1 MEKEVA
7 EVRGRAEQ
15 AEAAVVQQRG
25 LLEEQ
30 RERETAMVTQ
40 LEGLERENAELKAG
54 AGRSAAEVDG
64 LKTSLSETCGK
75 VDQCD
80 SEIRS
85 LQRALDEQREVFE
98 KKGSQLSETVDE
110 LGTQL
115 SQQHAER
122 DRLLEEKEGLE
133 GRVRVWM

>member
-1 MEKEVA
+1 M
-7 EVRGRAEQ
+7 RGRAEQ
-15 AEAAVVQQRG
+15 AEVAVVQQRG

-75 VDQCD
+75 VDQYD

-110 LGTQL
+110 LGAQL

>member
-1 MEKEVA
+1 M
-7 EVRGRAEQ
+7 RGRAEQ
-15 AEAAVVQQRG
+15 AEAAVAQQRG

-54 AGRSAAEVDG
+54 AAEVDG

-98 KKGSQLSETVDE
+98 KKGAQLSETVDE
-110 LGTQL
+110 LGAQL

-133 GRVRVWM
+133 GRVRVWL

>member
-1 MEKEVA
+1 M
-7 EVRGRAEQ
+7 RGRAEQ
-15 AEAAVVQQRG
+15 AEAAVGQQQG

-30 RERETAMVTQ
+30 REKEAAMVTQ

-54 AGRSAAEVDG
+54 AGRNAVEVDS

-75 VDQCD
+75 MDQHE

-98 KKGSQLSETVDE
+98 KKGAQLSETVDE
-110 LGTQL
+110 LGAQL

-122 DRLLEEKEGLE
+122 DQLLEEKEGLE